1 MNLVKNNFIFYLL
14 FLTPFLII
22 PGIVFVEISVMILTI
37 IFFLK
42 NKDSDYFKDQRFL
55 FLILFSIY
63 IALNAM
69 FQINDNLKLSSLF
82 FFRFCLLSLSIFFF
96 IKFRKKYF

>member
-69 FQINDNLKLSSLF
+69 FQINDNLKLSS
-82 FFRFCLLSLSIFFF
+82 
-96 IKFRKKYF
+96 